1 MIELA
6 VLGFGSNLGRRLSN
20 VRKAVKLIS
29 QSPNFNLLGVS
40 AVYETEPWGF
50 RCQPR
55 FINCAIAGF
64 YRRYVGELLDEIES
78 IERQMGRT
86 RIEKWRP
93 RIIDIDVLF
102 FGERII
108 RRRRI
113 TVPHQFLHER
123 NFVLKPL
130 MDLIPDFK
138 HPVLKKTIRYLFE
151 HSQDKSR
158 VQFIAAGL

>member
-6 VLGFGSNLGRRLSN
+6 VLGFGSNLGRRFSN
-20 VRKAVKLIS
+20 VRNAVKLVS
-29 QSPNFNLLGVS
+29 LSPNFNLLGVS
-40 AVYETEPWGF
+40 SVYETQPWGL
-50 RCQPR
+50 RRQPK
-55 FINCAIAGF
+55 FINCAMAGF
-64 YRRYVGELLDEIES
+64 YRGDVGGLLYEIES
-78 IERQMGRT
+78 IERQMGR
-86 RIEKWRP
+86 RKIEKWRP
-93 RIIDIDVLF
+93 RIIDIDILF

-108 RRRRI
+108 RQRRI

-138 HPVLKKTIRYLFE
+138 HPVLKKTIRYLFK

-158 VQFIAAGL
+158 VSFVAAGL